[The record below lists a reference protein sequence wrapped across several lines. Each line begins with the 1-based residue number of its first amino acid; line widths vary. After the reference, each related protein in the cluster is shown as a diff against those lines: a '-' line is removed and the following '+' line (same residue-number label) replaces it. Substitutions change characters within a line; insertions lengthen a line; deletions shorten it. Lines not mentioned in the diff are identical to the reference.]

1 MTITQLKAYKNEII
15 VAMAFLLLL
24 TSLIYKQGKVSST
37 NNGETGNTSSL
48 QELKEVIALKKVW
61 GDKKITK
68 KVDKLQKIVP
78 ASKVKWSRKG
88 KKLTASFKNLS
99 AKELNQL
106 IVKVMNLPVE
116 IQKLE
121 IHKTGT
127 SYQVEF
133 KCKW

>member
-1 MTITQLKAYKNEII
+1 MMQKLKAYKNEIL
-15 VAMAFLLLL
+15 VGLALLLL
-24 TSLIYKQGKVSST
+24 AISLIYKQGKVSAAHT
-37 NNGETGNTSSL
+37 QNGGATSSL

-68 KVDKLQKIVP
+68 KVDQLKTIIP
-78 ASKVKWSRKG
+78 PSKVKWNRKG
-88 KKLTASFKNLS
+88 KKLTASFKNIS
-99 AKELNQL
+99 AQELNRL
-106 IVKVMNLPVE
+106 ITKIMNLAVE

-121 IHKTGT
+121 VHKSGT